1 MMSVNRWLG
10 SGDKVQVEGGLR
22 VRVDNTSSV
31 TRGEVEDVETC
42 WYVVVVS
49 VCGSSPLTAFIFSI
63 K

>member
-1 MMSVNRWLG
+1 M
-10 SGDKVQVEGGLR
+10 EGGLR

-31 TRGEVEDVETC
+31 TRGEVEDVETF
-42 WYVVVVS
+42 WYVVVVVS